1 MKRNILSAIIFL
13 SLSSSITHA
22 QIVDKKN
29 LIEKNAQLEKIA
41 DGFGFTE
48 GPAVSRLGDV
58 YFSDQPNNRIIKW
71 SFFTNKTEVFME
83 DAGRSNGMFM
93 DREGNIIACADE
105 NNQLW
110 SIDDKGNK
118 TVLLEAYQGKK
129 LNGPNDLY
137 ITPSGTMYIT
147 DPLYKREYW
156 TRDAVSEQNGEHLY
170 LLSADRLQFM
180 RVDDKLVKPN
190 GIVGTYDGK
199 TLYVADIG
207 AEKVYKYD
215 IIEDGFLTNREVFI
229 NRGSDG
235 MTIDYRGNL
244 YLTGADGVKIYNRKG
259 EEIGHIPI
267 PEKWT
272 ANVVFAGPDRKTLFI
287 TASEGIYKIRMKVY
301 GTY

>member
-1 MKRNILSAIIFL
+1 MKRKIFSVIIFL
-13 SLSSSITHA
+13 SLSLGTSQA
-22 QIVDKKN
+22 QIADKKN

-58 YFSDQPNNRIIKW
+58 YFTDQPNNRIIKW
-71 SFFTNKTEVFME
+71 SFFTNKTEIFME

-129 LNGPNDLY
+129 LNGPNDLF

-180 RVDDKLVKPN
+180 RVDDKLMKPN

-199 TLYVADIG
+199 TLYVADLG

-215 IIEDGFLTNREVFI
+215 IIEDGFLTNKEVFI

-244 YLTGADGVKIYNRKG
+244 YLTGEDGVKIYNRKG
-259 EEIGHIPI
+259 EEIGHIPV

-287 TASEGIYKIRMKVY
+287 TASEAVYKIRMKVY

>member
-1 MKRNILSAIIFL
+1 MKLNILNAIIFL
-13 SLSSSITHA
+13 TLSSSITHA

-147 DPLYKREYW
+147 DPLYKRDYW

-287 TASEGIYKIRMKVY
+287 TASEGVYKIRMKVY

>member
-147 DPLYKREYW
+147 DPLYKRDYW
-156 TRDAVSEQNGEHLY
+156 KRDAVSEQNGEHLY

-215 IIEDGFLTNREVFI
+215 IIEDGFLTNREVFVE
-229 NRGSDG
+229 RGSDG

-287 TASEGIYKIRMKVY
+287 TASESVYKIRMKVY